1 MHVCVYMGNQRA
13 KSSRSEEKT
22 DMLMRNKILCGGH
35 GSHRGP
41 PATQTL

>member
-1 MHVCVYMGNQRA
+1 MHVCVCMGNQRV

-22 DMLMRNKILCGGH
+22 DMLMRNTILCGVH

-41 PATQTL
+41 PATQSL